1 MNVNVP
7 GYVRWPFAVLLVA
20 HGAVHVLGFIWAF
33 DAAEIAG
40 LGGPSLVIVDLES
53 GHPAVLAF
61 GVLWLVALVALMIAG
76 VGVALGTSWS
86 IPLTGV
92 AAGISLVV
100 TVLWWSDAWV
110 GALLSGII
118 LVATVVMRRR
128 RATPGLSGKRD
139 PAKRNHIRSVEL
151 RS

>member
-1 MNVNVP
+1 MNVP

-20 HGAVHVLGFIWAF
+20 HGAVHALGFIWAF

-53 GHPAVLAF
+53 GHPAILAF
-61 GVLWLVALVALMIAG
+61 GVLWLVAMVAFLIAG

-92 AAGISLVV
+92 AAGISLVPTLV
-100 TVLWWSDAWV
+100 WWSDAWV

-118 LVATVVMRRR
+118 LVATVVMRPR
-128 RATPGLSGKRD
+128 RATPRLSGKRD
-139 PAKRNHIRSVEL
+139 PARQNHIRSVKL